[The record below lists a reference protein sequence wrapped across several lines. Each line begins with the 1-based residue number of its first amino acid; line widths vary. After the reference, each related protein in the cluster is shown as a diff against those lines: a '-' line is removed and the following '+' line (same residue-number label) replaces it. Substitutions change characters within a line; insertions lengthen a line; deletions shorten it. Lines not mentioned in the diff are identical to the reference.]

1 MSNHTP
7 GTWTVCSD
15 PSLYGGYII
24 EQAAREQNEWVAEGY
39 EISDAEGDRRGEVAA
54 ERDQAN
60 AILIGAAADLLAF
73 AEVAG
78 GLIAWAADHGADKAA
93 MRGLDAMRRKAVAK
107 ASTESHPTLEGATP

>member
-24 EQAAREQNEWVAEGY
+24 EQAAQEQNEWVAEGY

-60 AILIGAAADLLAF
+60 ATFIGKAPEMYEF
-73 AEVAG
+73 IREVAYG
-78 GLIAWAADHGADKAA
+78 GDTPFEHIAQRLLKEIDN
-93 MRGLDAMRRKAVAK
+93 
-107 ASTESHPTLEGATP
+107 ATPR